1 MDIMQLVDQLED
13 VLNDGWRVPL
23 TSALV
28 VNEEECLRIIDQ
40 LRVWLPEEIKQARRI
55 RQDKDRI
62 MGEADREAE
71 RLVAS
76 VRGLSDRGSERRV
89 GASFASDGAQEI
101 IAAAEQEAQ
110 ALREGAS
117 QYARESMERLQN
129 QLELLMDQVHA
140 GISHLESTAAGLPF
154 SGSERSGTRSGRRPD
169 GSTSKDGP
177 DRQAGERG
185 VLRRLFR

>member
-89 GASFASDGAQEI
+89 ATSFPSEGAQEI
-101 IAAAEQEAQ
+101 IAAAEQEAR
-110 ALREGAS
+110 ALREGAG

-129 QLELLMDQVHA
+129 QLEQLLDQVHA
-140 GISHLESTAAGLPF
+140 GISHLESTVVGLPY
-154 SGSERSGTRSGRRPD
+154 SGSERSGARIGGRLD
-169 GSTSKDGP
+169 GSTSKEGP
-177 DRQAGERG
+177 ERQAGARG
-185 VLRRLFR
+185 VLRRLFG